1 MIPDLNISTISVQNF
16 GEWWLSHLPVKD
28 SLRLLRRFKMTI
40 TKMLIMVAMM
50 VIRHYNNAK
59 NTFE

>member
-28 SLRLLRRFKMTI
+28 SLRQLRRFKMTI

-50 VIRHYNNAK
+50 IQDNER
-59 NTFE
+59 